1 MNPPAVRSRL
11 ARRTRAAAA
20 AGAPPLPLALCAAV
34 ALAAAAAVPPA
45 WALDRGADGFYHT
58 GSGIRVKTV
67 AFINVN
73 VYEIHHYMKELP
85 PAKTK
90 AAVIDMDV
98 DKKIG
103 FKMLRDVD
111 TDKIKNAFREGYER
125 NGYTNTAKIDK
136 LLSAFSGDEMTEGH
150 WTSIVYSAAT
160 KKTTVTV
167 QGGGTA
173 TVDGIDFMKGTWS
186 IWLGKFDQPKLGDA
200 LIGLIP

>member
-1 MNPPAVRSRL
+1 MNAPAVRSR
-11 ARRTRAAAA
+11 RTRTRAAGAA
-20 AGAPPLPLALCAAV
+20 PLAVLCAAL
-34 ALAAAAAVPPA
+34 ALAAAAAAPPA

-111 TDKIKNAFREGYER
+111 TDKIKNAFREGYEK
-125 NGYTNTAKIDK
+125 NGYTNAAKIDK
-136 LLSAFSGDEMTEGH
+136 LLSAFSGGEMTEGH
-150 WTSIVYSAAT
+150 WTSIAYSTAS

-173 TVDGIDFMKGTWS
+173 TVDGVDFMKATWS

-200 LIGLIP
+200 LIALIP